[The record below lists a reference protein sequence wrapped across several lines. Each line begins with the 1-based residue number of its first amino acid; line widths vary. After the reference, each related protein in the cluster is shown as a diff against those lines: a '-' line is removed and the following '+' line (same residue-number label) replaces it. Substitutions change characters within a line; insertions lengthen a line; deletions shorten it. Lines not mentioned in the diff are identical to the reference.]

1 MFKIGDKARVKTR
14 EEIEKTLDNFGECR
28 GIPFDGWK
36 EEICGREFTLQSP
49 LDTAADFLVNGYYEV
64 VEEWL
69 EPCEEKS
76 TPTKFKIGDKV
87 QLISWAE
94 IEKMLSGWGYSEEAI
109 ESCKGE
115 INSFLKG
122 TFEITNVLGDNYK
135 LGHNNSILFP
145 STWLKKADN
154 SKIEENVTESKA
166 HIENYQTC
174 ETKEDKKETSEKETG
189 CAVEIVGFSFE
200 ELKKIF
206 GDRVKIIETPARS
219 IEKIMEDLR
228 KGEYSSID
236 FTKNNNTILAIV
248 WMVDGTAKTGYA
260 RRAPDDLNNEEAG
273 RALALA
279 RALNRKDIEKELLAF
294 M

>member
-1 MFKIGDKARVKTR
+1 MFKIGDKTRVKTR
-14 EEIEKTLDNFGECR
+14 EEIRKTLDDLGECR
-28 GIPFDGWK
+28 GVPFNGWIEK
-36 EEICGREFTLQSP
+36 ICGREVMLESP
-49 LDTAADFLVNGYYEV
+49 LDTKADFLADGYYEV

-69 EPCEEKS
+69 EPCKEKFTS
-76 TPTKFKIGDKV
+76 AKF
-87 QLISWAE
+87 E
-94 IEKMLSGWGYSEEAI
+94 
-109 ESCKGE
+109 
-115 INSFLKG
+115 
-122 TFEITNVLGDNYK
+122 
-135 LGHNNSILFP
+135 
-145 STWLKKADN
+145 
-154 SKIEENVTESKA
+154 IEENVIEPKA
-166 HIENYQTC
+166 FIENCQTRK
-174 ETKEDKKETSEKETG
+174 TKEDKNESKNKKETSKKETG
-189 CAVEIVGFSFE
+189 CVVEITGFSFE

-248 WMVDGTAKTGYA
+248 WMADGTAKTGYA